1 MRATDE
7 NKYVQRMLCRNMIH
21 RLSCVE
27 NCPMKQRN
35 QTRTRPSAST
45 SAALAALESKP
56 APGQRFKSL
65 ARLST
70 AFSFDGDG
78 MTATNVARIHNRC
91 INVVRISPGPDPFI
105 ASAGLDCHLIFSKY
119 LSGEIIRQIDTEN
132 SFVFDISISKTQYQ
146 CVVATAS
153 QDGVVRIYDARR
165 NFDCIRSIKLRS
177 EGVCPIIWAVQLFR
191 DSSGISYFISGGA
204 NKTIHVVNW
213 KSQQEAFILS
223 GHKEGVR
230 CLAVAEDGI
239 IASGSN
245 DHSVKLWN
253 FEEQRFLQTFRGHTA
268 EVNAVVFVP
277 QTSYLFTACEN
288 NVFRQWNYHSGERM
302 RLFKEY
308 DGASILTLAVI
319 PIRDNPLLL
328 VGGTVSEKALA
339 PLVPLQIWDINS
351 GTLVAS
357 CTGTRY
363 QISSASAWYD
373 PDSKSCV
380 AVAGGLDA
388 TIRMWRLS
396 AAQLPGMELGEEP
409 EQNESDIFEEKS
421 TEG

>member
-1 MRATDE
+1 
-7 NKYVQRMLCRNMIH
+7 MLCWDAVWLLERMKRNP
-21 RLSCVE
+21 RTPTGAVVE
-27 NCPMKQRN
+27 
-35 QTRTRPSAST
+35 
-45 SAALAALESKP
+45 ALESKP
-56 APGQRFKSL
+56 APLQRFKSL

-78 MTATNVARIHNRC
+78 LSATNVARIHHRC
-91 INVVRISPGPDPFI
+91 INVVRISPGPDPFV
-105 ASAGLDCHLIFSKY
+105 ASAGLDCLLIFSKY
-119 LSGEIIRQIDTEN
+119 LNGEIIRQIDTED
-132 SFVFDISISKTQYQ
+132 SFVFDISISKSQYQ

-153 QDGVVRIYDARR
+153 QDGVIRIYDARR

-191 DSSGISYFISGGA
+191 DRSGISYFISGGA

-213 KSQQEAFILS
+213 KTQQEAFILS

-230 CLAVAEDGI
+230 CLAIAEDGI

-253 FEEQRFLQTFRGHTA
+253 FEEQRFIQTFRGHTA
-268 EVNAVVFVP
+268 EVNAVIFVP

-288 NVFRQWNYHSGERM
+288 NVFRQWNYHTGERM

-308 DGASILTLAVI
+308 EGASILTLAVI
-319 PIRDNPLLL
+319 PIPGKPILL
-328 VGGTVSEKALA
+328 VGGTVSEKAIA
-339 PLVPLQIWDINS
+339 PLVPLQIWDIDTGNLI
-351 GTLVAS
+351 GS

-363 QISSASAWYD
+363 QISSTSAWYD
-373 PDSKSCV
+373 PDSKSCTV
-380 AVAGGLDA
+380 VAGGLDS
-388 TIRMWRLS
+388 TIRMWHLS
-396 AAQLPGMELGEEP
+396 SALLLGLNLGGEEK
-409 EQNESDIFEEKS
+409 NAESEGDIFEEES